1 MTHSSSAAGAGR
13 TRVAALTLG
22 AIGIVYGD
30 IGTSPI
36 YAFRES
42 FHEHYGLETIE
53 PNILGVLSC
62 IFWALII
69 IVTIK
74 YVIFMMRADNEGE
87 GGILALTALLTPMRA
102 GMQGK
107 GWILIAIGL
116 FGAAL
121 LYGDAIITPAVSV
134 LSAVEGLRVATPFFN
149 PYIVP
154 IAVAILIALF
164 LIQRTGTHRVGRLFG
179 PVMLVWFTVLAL
191 LGIVHIVQEPHVL
204 LAVSPV
210 YAWHFFAEN
219 GAAGWLVLGSVFL
232 VVTGGEALY
241 ADMGHFGAS
250 PIRLAW
256 YFVVLPALLLNYFG
270 QGALLIQHPE
280 FVENPFFHM
289 APGWFLYPQVVLS
302 TMAAVIASQAVISGS
317 FSLARQSV
325 QLGYSPRLKIEH
337 TSEAAM
343 GQIYVPAVNWMLMVA
358 CIALVLGFGSSSNLA
373 AAYGVAVTTT
383 MVITTILFY
392 VLVRRRWH
400 WSRWVAVP
408 VAGFLLVITG
418 AFWSASM
425 VKVPQGG
432 WVPLVIGAAIYTLM
446 TTWRT
451 GREVLSERIGRRAL
465 PLTDF
470 VDSIIDN
477 PPHRVPGTAVFMFRD
492 ADATP
497 PALLHNL
504 KHNKILHEHVVFLS
518 VHTEETPH
526 VPEATRT
533 VVEPL
538 GGGLHSVLLRYG
550 FMEDVDV
557 PRALAGLNG
566 QYDLDLRPMST
577 TYFLGREKLI
587 ASKKN
592 RGMALWRERLFALM
606 SRNAR
611 SATDFFRLPPNRVV
625 ELGAQVEL

>member
-1 MTHSSSAAGAGR
+1 MAHLSKTPATGSR
-13 TRVAALTLG
+13 LAALTLG

-42 FHEHYGLETIE
+42 FHEHYGLAVVES
-53 PNILGVLSC
+53 NILGVLSC

-74 YVIFMMRADNEGE
+74 YVVFMMRADNDGE
-87 GGILALTALLTPMRA
+87 GGILALTALLTPMRP
-102 GMQGK
+102 GMKEK
-107 GWILIAIGL
+107 GWILVAIGL
-116 FGAAL
+116 FGSAL

-134 LSAVEGLRVATPFFN
+134 LSAVEGLRVATPLFN
-149 PYIVP
+149 RFIVP
-154 IAVAILIALF
+154 IAVVILIALF

-179 PVMLVWFTVLAL
+179 PVMLVWFTVLAV
-191 LGIVHIVQEPHVL
+191 LGAVHIVQEPHVL
-204 LAVSPV
+204 LAVSPS
-210 YAWHFFAEN
+210 YAWQFFVDN
-219 GAAGWLVLGSVFL
+219 SVRGWLVLGSVFL

-241 ADMGHFGAS
+241 ADMGHFGAR
-250 PIRLAW
+250 PIRVAW
-256 YFVVLPALLLNYFG
+256 YFVVLPALLINYFG

-289 APGWFLYPQVVLS
+289 APGWFLYPQVLLS
-302 TMAAVIASQAVISGS
+302 AMAAVIASQAVISGS

-325 QLGYSPRLKIEH
+325 QLGYSPRLQIEH
-337 TSEAAM
+337 TSESAM
-343 GQIYVPAVNWMLMVA
+343 GQIYVPSVNWVLMIGCIWLVVA
-358 CIALVLGFGSSSNLA
+358 FGSSSNLA

-383 MVITTILFY
+383 MVVTTILFY
-392 VLVRRRWH
+392 VLVRRRWN
-400 WSRWVAVP
+400 WSRWVAIP
-408 VAGFLLVITG
+408 VAGFLLFITG
-418 AFWSASM
+418 AFWTASM
-425 VKVPQGG
+425 VKIPEGG
-432 WVPLVIGAAIYTLM
+432 WVPLLIGAVIYALM

-451 GREVLSERIGRRAL
+451 GREVLAERIGRRAL
-465 PLTDF
+465 PLIEF
-470 VDSIIDN
+470 VDSILES
-477 PPHRVPGTAVFMFRD
+477 PPTRVPGTAVFMFRD

-504 KHNKILHEHVVFLS
+504 KHNKILHEHVVFLA
-518 VHTEETPH
+518 VHTEDVPH
-526 VPEATRT
+526 VTEGNRT
-533 VVEPL
+533 VIEPL
-538 GGGLHSVLLRYG
+538 GGNMHSVLLRYG

-557 PRALAGLNG
+557 PKALSALNG
-566 QYDLDLRPMST
+566 QYGLALSSMTT

-587 ASKKN
+587 ASKET

>member
-1 MTHSSSAAGAGR
+1 MTNPNASAG
-13 TRVAALTLG
+13 TRLGALTLG
-22 AIGIVYGD
+22 ALGIVYGD

-42 FHEHYGLETIE
+42 FHEEYGLAVSE

-74 YVIFMMRADNEGE
+74 YVVFMMRADNDGE
-87 GGILALTALLTPMRA
+87 GGILALTALLTPMKK
-102 GMQGK
+102 GMGEK
-107 GWILIAIGL
+107 GWLLVAIGL

-134 LSAVEGLRVATPFFN
+134 LSAVEGLRVATPLFN

-154 IAVAILIALF
+154 IAVAILIVLF
-164 LIQRTGTHRVGRLFG
+164 LIQRTGTHRVGRMFG
-179 PVMLVWFTVLAL
+179 PVMLLWFATLAVL
-191 LGIVHIVQEPHVL
+191 GTIHILREPHVL
-204 LAVSPV
+204 MAVSPT
-210 YAWHFFAEN
+210 YAWAFFAEN

-241 ADMGHFGAS
+241 ADMGHFGAR
-250 PIRLAW
+250 PIRVAW
-256 YFVVLPALLLNYFG
+256 YTVVLPSLLLNYFG
-270 QGALLIQHPE
+270 QGALLINGPE

-289 APGWFLYPQVVLS
+289 GPRWSLYPLVVLS
-302 TMAAVIASQAVISGS
+302 ASAAVIASQAVISGS

-325 QLGYSPRLKIEH
+325 QLGFSPRLKIEH
-337 TSEAAM
+337 TSEAAV
-343 GQIYVPAVNWMLMVA
+343 GQIYVPAVNWMLMIS

-392 VLVRRRWH
+392 VLVRRKWN

-425 VKVPQGG
+425 VKIPDGG
-432 WVPLVIGAAIYTLM
+432 WVPLLIGAAIFALM

-451 GREVLSERIGRRAL
+451 GREILSERIGRRSL
-465 PLTDF
+465 PLIDF
-470 VDSIIDN
+470 VDSMIEH
-477 PPHRVPGTAVFMFRD
+477 PPTRVPGTAVFMFRD

-504 KHNKILHEHVVFLS
+504 KHNKILHEHVVFLA
-518 VHTEETPH
+518 VHTENAPH
-526 VPEATRT
+526 LPEATRA
-533 VVEPL
+533 VIEPL
-538 GGGLHSVLLRYG
+538 GGGMHSVLLRYG

-557 PRALAGLNG
+557 PKALMALNG
-566 QYDLDLRPMST
+566 QYDLDLRPMAT

-587 ASKKN
+587 ASKQT
-592 RGMALWRERLFALM
+592 RGMALWRERLFAVM

>member
-1 MTHSSSAAGAGR
+1 MTHASSAAGAGR

-42 FHEHYGLETIE
+42 FHEHYGLAAIE

-62 IFWALII
+62 IFWALIV

-74 YVIFMMRADNEGE
+74 YVVFMMRADNEGE

-154 IAVAILIALF
+154 IAVAILVALF

-204 LAVSPV
+204 LAVSPT

-289 APGWFLYPQVVLS
+289 GPVWFLYPQVVLS

-343 GQIYVPAVNWMLMVA
+343 GQIYVPAVNWMLMIA

-392 VLVRRRWH
+392 VLVRRRWQ
-400 WSRWVAVP
+400 WSRWIAVP

-432 WVPLVIGAAIYTLM
+432 WVPLVIGAAIYALM

-557 PRALAGLNG
+557 PRALAALNG
-566 QYDLDLRPMST
+566 QYDLDLRPMTT

-592 RGMALWRERLFALM
+592 RAMALWRERLFALM

>member
-1 MTHSSSAAGAGR
+1 MSHSSSTPPTGSRLAL
-13 TRVAALTLG
+13 LTLG

-42 FHEHYGLETIE
+42 FHEHYGLAVVE

-74 YVIFMMRADNEGE
+74 YVVFMMRADNDGE
-87 GGILALTALLTPMRA
+87 GGILVLTALLTPMRP
-102 GMQGK
+102 GMKGT
-107 GWILIAIGL
+107 GWILVAIGL
-116 FGAAL
+116 FGSAL
-121 LYGDAIITPAVSV
+121 LYGDAVITPAVSV
-134 LSAVEGLRVATPFFN
+134 LSAVEGLRVATPMFN
-149 PYIVP
+149 RYIVP
-154 IAVAILIALF
+154 IAVVILIILF
-164 LIQRTGTHRVGRLFG
+164 LIQRTGTHRVGRMFG
-179 PVMLVWFTVLAL
+179 PVMMVWFAVLAI
-191 LGIVHIVQEPHVL
+191 LGMIHILQEPHVL
-204 LAVSPV
+204 LAVSPS

-219 GAAGWLVLGSVFL
+219 GVRGWLVLGSVFL

-241 ADMGHFGAS
+241 ADMGHFGAR

-256 YFVVLPALLLNYFG
+256 YTVVLPSLLINYFG

-289 APGWFLYPQVVLS
+289 APSWFLYPQVILS

-325 QLGYSPRLKIEH
+325 QLGYSPRLQIEH
-337 TSEAAM
+337 TSEAAR
-343 GQIYVPAVNWMLMVA
+343 GQIYVPAVNWLLMIG
-358 CIALVLGFGSSSNLA
+358 CIWLVVGFGSSSNLA

-383 MVITTILFY
+383 MVVTTILFY
-392 VLVRRRWH
+392 VLVRRRWN
-400 WSRWVAVP
+400 WSRWVAIP
-408 VAGFLLVITG
+408 VAGFLLLITG
-418 AFWSASM
+418 AFWTASM
-425 VKVPQGG
+425 VKIPDGG
-432 WVPLVIGAAIYTLM
+432 WVPLLIGAAIYALM

-451 GREVLSERIGRRAL
+451 GREVLAERIGRRAL
-465 PLTDF
+465 PLTEF
-470 VDSIIDN
+470 VDSIIEH
-477 PPHRVPGTAVFMFRD
+477 PPTRVPGTAVFMFRD

-504 KHNKILHEHVVFLS
+504 KHNKILHEHVVFLA
-518 VHTEETPH
+518 VHTEDTPH
-526 VPEATRT
+526 VSDDNRT
-533 VVEPL
+533 VIDPL
-538 GGGLHSVLLRYG
+538 GGGMHSVLLRYG

-557 PRALAGLNG
+557 PEALTALNG
-566 QYDLDLRPMST
+566 QYGLALSPMTT

-587 ASKKN
+587 ASKET